1 MGNKVLGDLHLS
13 AWRAFITAH
22 AHLIER
28 IDRVLSAERQIPL
41 RWYDV
46 LIELHAASGQSLR
59 MHELAD
65 RVVLSRSGL
74 TRLVDNLEAAGLLA
88 RHACETDRRGTYIT
102 LADKGKG
109 ALRKAW
115 PAYAKGIADYFARHL
130 SEAEARTLAELLT
143 RVRDAAPTLHVARRP

>member
-13 AWRAFITAH
+13 AWRAFITTH

-28 IDRVLSAERQIPL
+28 IDRALTAGQQLPL

-46 LIELHAASGQSLR
+46 LIELYQASGQGLR

-88 RHACETDRRGTYIT
+88 RHACQTDRRGTYIT
-102 LADKGKG
+102 VTDRGKG

-115 PAYAKGIADYFARHL
+115 PVYAKGIADHFARHL
-130 SEAEARTLAELLT
+130 SEAEARTLADALT
-143 RVRDAAPTLHVARRP
+143 RVRDAAREP

>member
-1 MGNKVLGDLHLS
+1 MAVGKKLLEDVHLS

-22 AHLIER
+22 ADLVER
-28 IDRVLSAERQIPL
+28 IDRALTADQRLPL

-46 LIELHAASGQSLR
+46 LIELDEASGQGLR

-74 TRLVDNLEAAGLLA
+74 TRLVDNLEAAGLLV
-88 RHACETDRRGTYIT
+88 RHACQTDRRGTYIAMT
-102 LADKGKG
+102 DKGKW

-115 PAYAKGIADYFARHL
+115 PVYAKGIADYFARHL
-130 SEAEARTLAELLT
+130 SEAEAQTFANTLT
-143 RVRDAAPTLHVARRP
+143 RMRDAVREP